1 MARGVRRA
9 ERRLRASSARSG
21 ARLAA
26 ARSYEVR
33 PPHENVSRDVGT
45 AVVIRR
51 SVKAARVRVLA
62 TGEVLTVRASDLWH
76 VMPGHVVTLTLTRRW
91 RHLGHLYG
99 EGELR
104 DARIEVQELG
114 LPKLQLQER
123 GPLEDSDD
131 ARTAYEMEQVLP
143 GTTPGSNFDPMLV
156 VIARKERGDI
166 RGAALLLMDLLA
178 DDLRCLDAH
187 VHLGNIVF
195 PTYPEHALIHY
206 EIGVAIGEHALG
218 SDFAGAHPWSYL
230 DNRPFLRCL
239 YAQGLTLWR
248 LGRLEDAARVF
259 ERLLGLNPA
268 DGQGAGRFLADVQ
281 AGRPWEEDDGEEDD
295 GEEDDGEEG

>member
-1 MARGVRRA
+1 MARGVRRS
-9 ERRLRASSARSG
+9 ERRLRASSTRSG

-33 PPHENVSRDVGT
+33 YPHENVSRDVGT

-62 TGEVLTVRASDLWH
+62 TGEVLTVRANDLWH
-76 VMPGHVVTLTLTRRW
+76 VMPGHVVTLVLKRRW

-104 DARIEVQELG
+104 DARIDVPALG
-114 LPKLQLQER
+114 LPKLRLEQR
-123 GPLEDSDD
+123 GPLEVNDET
-131 ARTAYEMEQVLP
+131 RTAYKMDQVLP
-143 GTTPGSNFDPMLV
+143 GTTPRSNFDPILV
-156 VIARKERGDI
+156 AIARKKRGDL
-166 RGAALLLMDLLA
+166 RGAALVLMDLLA

-218 SDFAGAHPWSYL
+218 PAFTGALPWSYL

-239 YAQGLTLWR
+239 CAQGLALWR
-248 LGRLEDAARVF
+248 LGRLEEAARAL
-259 ERLLGLNPA
+259 ERVLWLNPA

>member
-1 MARGVRRA
+1 MARGVRRSD
-9 ERRLRASSARSG
+9 RRLRASSARSG
-21 ARLAA
+21 ARLAS
-26 ARSYEVR
+26 ARSYEIR
-33 PPHENVSRDVGT
+33 SPHEHVSRDVGM

-76 VMPGHVVTLTLTRRW
+76 VMPGHVVTLVLKRRW
-91 RHLGHLYG
+91 RHQGHLYA

-104 DARIEVQELG
+104 DARIDVPALG

-123 GPLEDSDD
+123 GKLEDPDD

-143 GTTPGSNFDPMLV
+143 GTTSGSDFDPIIVALQQ
-156 VIARKERGDI
+156 KKRGDI
-166 RGAALLLMDLLA
+166 RGAVVVLMDLLTE
-178 DDLRCLDAH
+178 DLRCLDAH
-187 VHLGNIVF
+187 VHLGNIAF

-218 SDFAGAHPWSYL
+218 SDFAGALPWSYL

-259 ERLLGLNPA
+259 ERLLGLDPA
-268 DGQGAGRFLADVQ
+268 DGQGAGRLLTAVQ
-281 AGRPWEEDDGEEDD
+281 AGRAWD
-295 GEEDDGEEG
+295 EDDGEEG